1 LSLFGGPGGK
11 ISLPNSLAE
20 ALQREAKD
28 AGRTLDQHVAD
39 KLQRITPPP
48 ETIDKAKILAGFPK
62 LVDFFAG
69 VPAVSVVSSQV
80 EDDAY
85 WWIKF
90 DIDLEHH
97 LAWRVVQ
104 EFGFVLNYI
113 SVSEPLPTVFKP
125 VSPPPYLNGG
135 TEFLSWVVESTF
147 NYIDPEWILS
157 FLEGRLPQPVS
168 DETAW
173 MIEED

>member
-1 LSLFGGPGGK
+1 
-11 ISLPNSLAE
+11 
-20 ALQREAKD
+20 
-28 AGRTLDQHVAD
+28 
-39 KLQRITPPP
+39 P
-48 ETIDKAKILAGFPK
+48 ETIDKANILAGFPK
-62 LVDFFAG
+62 LVDFFAR

-104 EFGFVLNYI
+104 EFGFILNYI